1 LSQLFAPSLQ
11 EQIACIEREIALRRR
26 VYPRWIEQGRLKP
39 DKAERE
45 IECMCAVLKTLKEAS
60 RG

>member
-1 LSQLFAPSLQ
+1 MSDLFTPTLD
-11 EQIACIEREIALRRR
+11 EQIRCVAREIDLRRR

-45 IECMCAVLKTLKEAS
+45 IECMVAVLKTLQKAS
-60 RG
+60 DG